1 MKLTQSQV
9 IFLKMVKSGTAPR
22 SLSNK
27 TARALNKQGLIKPSA
42 MYGWYLTHEGIS
54 YLNEVANDKTKPE

>member
-27 TARALNKQGLIKPSA
+27 SARALSKQGLIKPSA
-42 MYGWYLTHEGIS
+42 MYGWYLTHKGIEKLRES
-54 YLNEVANDKTKPE
+54 E

>member
-1 MKLTQSQV
+1 MKLTQSQI

-27 TARALNKQGLIKPSA
+27 TARVLNKQGLIKPSV
-42 MYGWYLTHEGIS
+42 MFGWYLTHEGIAQ
-54 YLNEVANDKTKPE
+54 LNELSGANNETN

>member
-42 MYGWYLTHEGIS
+42 MFGWYLTTEGLVQ
-54 YLNEVANDKTKPE
+54 LNELIGANNETN